1 MQSRMLPG
9 LSYGGRSLAAQ
20 RGEFVRADH
29 GTIVPPAPPAPEG
42 PLRRTPDGWVIVSN
56 GTKTYFRGVGSKRRA
71 LAALRGGR

>member
-1 MQSRMLPG
+1 
-9 LSYGGRSLAAQ
+9 
-20 RGEFVRADH
+20 
-29 GTIVPPAPPAPEG
+29 VPPAPPALEG

>member
-1 MQSRMLPG
+1 MQGGMLPG

-29 GTIVPPAPPAPEG
+29 GTIVPAAPEG